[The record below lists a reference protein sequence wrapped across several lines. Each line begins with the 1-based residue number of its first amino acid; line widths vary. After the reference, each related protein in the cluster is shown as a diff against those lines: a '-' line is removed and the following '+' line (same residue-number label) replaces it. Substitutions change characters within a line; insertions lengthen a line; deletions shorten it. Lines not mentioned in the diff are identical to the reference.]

1 MHSLRPNLAV
11 PKLGEAGGLSRRRC
25 SRDLCAARDRL
36 ADGGLSEADV
46 AGEGGLGEEA
56 EADAGGCHF
65 LRWRAGGW
73 CRGWS
78 FDVMRL
84 RERVRAK
91 GGIGG
96 LCSFWVGWMCLEVR
110 RWLLSCGS
118 EDGGQHLLVYMSE
131 LRASGGWVVPVSS

>member
-11 PKLGEAGGLSRRRC
+11 PKLGEPGGLSCRRC

-65 LRWRAGGW
+65 LRWRVGVLVSWVEFRCYAIEGARACEGGNW
-73 CRGWS
+73 WVVLVLGGL
-78 FDVMRL
+78 DVLGGEEMAIEL
-84 RERVRAK
+84 RE
-91 GGIGG
+91 
-96 LCSFWVGWMCLEVR
+96 
-110 RWLLSCGS
+110 
-118 EDGGQHLLVYMSE
+118 
-131 LRASGGWVVPVSS
+131 